1 MPPCAQHGMAS
12 ADGHASSGVHCRPS
26 SSVADDPDRGRAC
39 AHRWSGDNLVTG
51 EQTDG
56 LRGQPASA
64 HCNGHAHTA
73 AARAPRP
80 AAGGSAPR
88 WPAAPAAAAP
98 GRRPPAAPRGPP
110 PPARPQP
117 FPQTLHRRARLRSAR
132 PLQRRP
138 QRRARPRLA
147 RQRPGQGWRA
157 LPARICRLPAGPGE
171 PARRR
176 RARPPGPPAGRP
188 GSARG
193 SGRLRRA
200 RSRPRRAPRPRAP
213 PRRARRRRARA
224 ARPRRAA
231 PTSRSARSTRCAAR
245 QAPRQPDAR
254 PPGPRAASTGAPGTG
269 AITAVKLCASP
280 ALRGAQALWCQCQA
294 ARRTGRRAQV
304 EAVVARQAQE
314 PRRAGRVAAAAAGLL
329 RLLRLQAERARLAR
343 RVEARQLLR
352 GRLHQLAEHG
362 LARQLG
368 RLRLQPRQH
377 LRHARVPQACR
388 GAARTL
394 AARLHRV
401 SKGFA

>member
-193 SGRLRRA
+193 SGRRGGGAPPPPRGARRGRGRRRA
-200 RSRPRRAPRPRAP
+200 ELGGDARALRGRGALRPP
-213 PRRARRRRARA
+213 PEAREARA
-224 ARPRRAA
+224 ARP
-231 PTSRSARSTRCAAR
+231 
-245 QAPRQPDAR
+245 
-254 PPGPRAASTGAPGTG
+254 
-269 AITAVKLCASP
+269 
-280 ALRGAQALWCQCQA
+280 
-294 ARRTGRRAQV
+294 GRRRVSLTLDLPARGPPAQ
-304 EAVVARQAQE
+304 
-314 PRRAGRVAAAAAGLL
+314 
-329 RLLRLQAERARLAR
+329 ARLALALSPQSNCVPAR
-343 RVEARQLLR
+343 HCEARR
-352 GRLHQLAEHG
+352 PCGVS
-362 LARQLG
+362 ARQPG
-368 RLRLQPRQH
+368 G
-377 LRHARVPQACR
+377 QA
-388 GAARTL
+388 GA
-394 AARLHRV
+394 H
-401 SKGFA
+401 KWKQW

>member
-1 MPPCAQHGMAS
+1 MGTRTRRRRAHRGLLPAEALRVGLLRQPQPRQVGDRQPHRAVLRRRRAPSPFRRPCIAAL
-12 ADGHASSGVHCRPS
+12 
-26 SSVADDPDRGRAC
+26 AC
-39 AHRWSGDNLVTG
+39 AALARCNGGRSAALVP
-51 EQTDG
+51 G
-56 LRGQPASA
+56 LRGSA
-64 HCNGHAHTA
+64 L
-73 AARAPRP
+73 ARVGEPCRRGF
-80 AAGGSAPR
+80 AGC
-88 WPAAPAAAAP
+88 
-98 GRRPPAAPRGPP
+98 
-110 PPARPQP
+110 
-117 FPQTLHRRARLRSAR
+117 
-132 PLQRRP
+132 
-138 QRRARPRLA
+138 RLA
-147 RQRPGQGWRA
+147 QA
-157 LPARICRLPAGPGE
+157 
-171 PARRR
+171 R

-193 SGRLRRA
+193 SGRPRRA